1 MRGISDYHEAGRLPP
16 RNETERMRQELP
28 YGVWTCADGT
38 EVLFNRRY
46 QPIWRRTPGGAVK
59 PTKRDEWI
67 DRIADQKWIF
77 GDGDPPWRSPE
88 SRRRCEKVLD
98 DFKRGR
104 PLVGMQSD

>member
-1 MRGISDYHEAGRLPP
+1 MRLEDYRLA
-16 RNETERMRQELP
+16 TKLARMRQELP

-67 DRIADQKWIF
+67 DRIDQKWIF
-77 GDGDPPWRSPE
+77 GDGDLPWRSPE
-88 SRRRCEKVLD
+88 KPQPV
-98 DFKRGR
+98 
-104 PLVGMQSD
+104 

>member
-59 PTKRDEWI
+59 PTKRDE
-67 DRIADQKWIF
+67 RIKWTDQKWIF
-77 GDGDPPWRSPE
+77 GDGNPPWRSPE